1 MDKKELIFNMYKEQA
16 VKSEEFR
23 GKIKKKFKLQDREI
37 SDIYARIINY
47 QRKMFGCPLI
57 NSDFIGTPEEIY
69 HRIDLAKSRRKQK
82 THNYN
87 ENAAHNRKYFYG

>member
-37 SDIYARIINY
+37 SDIYARIVNY

-57 NSDFIGTPEEIY
+57 NSDFIGTLEEKY
-69 HRIDLAKSRRKQK
+69 QRVDLAKSRKKQRIK
-82 THNYN
+82 NYQRN
-87 ENAAHNRKYFYG
+87 TELNRKYNYL